1 MTRVLS
7 LSVVTLLV
15 LSFVAYGFPGKYYG
29 KHGKHG
35 WWSDSEILE
44 KLKLT
49 DQQKSKIDEIVSAN
63 KEKIEKLRTQVKT
76 EYEAFRGVMKD
87 PNSTRDQI
95 LSKFDQVGKTQG
107 ELRRAEFEMALDMRD
122 VLTPE
127 QRTTLYEMKEKRME
141 RYKKDRED
149 R

>member
-15 LSFVAYGFPGKYYG
+15 FSFVAYGFPGKYY
-29 KHGKHG
+29 GKHG

-49 DQQKSKIDEIVSAN
+49 DQQKSKIDEIASAN
-63 KEKIEKLRTQVKT
+63 KEKIEKLRAQVKT

-95 LSKFDQVGKTQG
+95 LSKFDQMGKTQG

-127 QRTTLYEMKEKRME
+127 QRTTLYGMKEKRME